1 LIVEKKDGTSAMSR
15 VAILI
20 AVDEVRPE
28 FSQVVRSDRSIAH
41 HTQGPRTGR
50 SPIHQDE
57 SHVAPPNVK
66 QNIVS
71 DGSWRGPDWPCP
83 ACSWARVTRM

>member
-1 LIVEKKDGTSAMSR
+1 MSL

-28 FSQVVRSDRSIAH
+28 FSQIVRFDRLIAH
-41 HTQGPRTGR
+41 HAQGSRAGR

-57 SHVAPPNVK
+57 SHVAPL
-66 QNIVS
+66 
-71 DGSWRGPDWPCP
+71 
-83 ACSWARVTRM
+83 